1 MFEVVDNRSKT
12 GMKLKQKDKYKRF
25 ATKTINVKTA
35 DKNNLRKEYIIIKMK
50 RSYFIRQYYLYSP
63 TP

>member
-1 MFEVVDNRSKT
+1 MFEVVENRSKT
-12 GMKLKQKDKYKRF
+12 GMKLKQKDKYNRF
-25 ATKTINVKTA
+25 ATKTTNVKTA
-35 DKNNLRKEYIIIKMK
+35 DKNNLRKEYIIIKKK